1 MSLSG
6 ISNSIGGR
14 KGIVAG
20 LVILALL
27 GVAMLMLHFT
37 LFAAGFTV
45 LFLAFVAIFA
55 EYVNKHY
62 HPGDIVMAAIIL
74 VAAGIYLLT
83 INYFHIYDFTGFIGT
98 TIMAAVVWTVVAE
111 PIASLFHSTHREV
124 RHYVSEA
131 EED

>member
-1 MSLSG
+1 MSLSS
-6 ISNSIGGR
+6 ISNSINGR

-20 LVILALL
+20 LVTLALL

-37 LFAAGFTV
+37 LFGAGFTV
-45 LFLAFVAIFA
+45 LYLAFVAIFA
-55 EYVNKHY
+55 EYINKHY
-62 HPGDIVMAAIIL
+62 HPGDLVMAALVL

-83 INYFHIYDFTGFIGT
+83 INYFRIYDFTGFIGS

-111 PIASLFHSTHREV
+111 PIASMFRSTRREV
-124 RHYVSEA
+124 RHYVR